1 MPDMISIGECMIE
14 LFSEDPLETASTFT
28 RSFAGDSFNILVAAN
43 RLGTSTGYITKL
55 GNDPFKSYLENSFLA
70 EGVDTS
76 HVITSDSGGFNAA
89 HFVAVMPNGEREFV
103 YYRKGSA
110 PSTIAP
116 SDLNEH
122 YITKAKVM
130 HCSGIA
136 QAISPSAR
144 NTVLR
149 AAEIAHRNG
158 VTVSYDP
165 NYRHQLW
172 NPDEARVAMEELMPF
187 VDIFLPSSP
196 ADSVPLFGTED
207 PEDVIREA
215 ENRGVGIT
223 VVTMGEEGA
232 IVSGRGEAIRLD
244 PEPAGIVVDTTGA
257 GDAFKG
263 GFIHGLIEGLTL
275 EESAL
280 LGNIA
285 AGITIT
291 GRGALGTIPG
301 RAAVYRILETIQ
313 AK

>member
-1 MPDMISIGECMIE
+1 MPEMISIGECMIE

-110 PSTIAP
+110 PSAIAP

-149 AAEIAHRNG
+149 AAEIAHKNG

-215 ENRGVGIT
+215 ENRGVDIT
-223 VVTMGEEGA
+223 VVTMGEDGA
-232 IVSGRGEAIRLD
+232 IVSGRGETIRLD

-280 LGNIA
+280 LGNIS

-301 RAAVYRILETIQ
+301 RATVYRILETIQ